1 MEMALRLFFVLLER
15 KPAEQLV
22 VMLARSLW

>member
-1 MEMALRLFFVLLER
+1 MEMVVRLFFVLLER

-22 VMLARSLW
+22 VILARSLW